1 MEKYLVK
8 RHDRSQIIIPSIL
21 GGIIIFSIIA
31 SMALYSIQSK
41 AHDQIAK
48 DSINSLK
55 SDLTEKSFYISEL
68 ASQHVSSIERITEI
82 LPNAKS
88 FQSGEFDRIKLLL
101 DAAKSDASESVD
113 SFFILDKDGVLRYST
128 ASGPAASSKLGTS
141 LSDNEV
147 FIKTKETKQSF
158 ISALTP
164 SFLDG
169 SFVFYV
175 A

>member
-21 GGIIIFSIIA
+21 AGIIIFSIIA
-31 SMALYSIQSK
+31 SMALYSIQYK

-88 FQSGEFDRIKLLL
+88 FQSEIGR
-101 DAAKSDASESVD
+101 ASYRE
-113 SFFILDKDGVLRYST
+113 
-128 ASGPAASSKLGTS
+128 
-141 LSDNEV
+141 
-147 FIKTKETKQSF
+147 
-158 ISALTP
+158 
-164 SFLDG
+164 
-169 SFVFYV
+169 
-175 A
+175 